1 IMLIAEKQY
10 LNYLNQFKI
19 KVKENLKMQKIII

>member
-1 IMLIAEKQY
+1 MLIAEKQY